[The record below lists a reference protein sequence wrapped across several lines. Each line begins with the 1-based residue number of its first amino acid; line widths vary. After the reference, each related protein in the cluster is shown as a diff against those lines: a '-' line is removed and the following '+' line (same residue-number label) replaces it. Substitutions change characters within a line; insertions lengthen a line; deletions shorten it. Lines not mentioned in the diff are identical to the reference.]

1 MTTQQTQ
8 TQRNFPAAT
17 EEQWNRAWGIVYR
30 AARRA
35 GYDPAT
41 AADMA
46 QNAMLTIRG
55 RRYRRTSPRTP
66 EIAAARLVRG
76 CRIRTWRDVM
86 DLEHARRTRPEWSE
100 HDRAAHMQTMAT
112 YRQRSGSLTPDEIV
126 ARAEEWG
133 PATRAAAVRM
143 AEADGLVDAVLAS
156 QGIGPTAAVHEHG
169 HTPSIYGTGQ
179 HQRPPLRG
187 CPGLHTACD
196 PVPGSHARRAE
207 ECARHAAELRG

>member
-1 MTTQQTQ
+1 MATQQTQ
-8 TQRNFPAAT
+8 KQLNFPAAT
-17 EEQWNRAWGIVYR
+17 EAQWDKAWKIVHR
-30 AARRA
+30 AAVRA
-35 GYDPAT
+35 GYDPST
-41 AADMA
+41 ADDMA
-46 QNAMLTIRG
+46 QNAIRKAMTTQHRNRCPASPAIAASWMVKRC
-55 RRYRRTSPRTP
+55 RRY
-66 EIAAARLVRG
+66 G
-76 CRIRTWRDVM
+76 WRDLM
-86 DLEHARRTRPEWSE
+86 DTEQARQLRPEWSE
-100 HDRAAHMQTMAT
+100 HERAAHVQAMAT

-143 AEADGLVDAVLAS
+143 AGADGLVDAVLAS

-169 HTPSIYGTGQ
+169 HTPSIYGVGQ

-196 PVPGSHARRAE
+196 PVPGSHARAAE